1 MDALLENKREYV
13 THLCDLI
20 GENMVVALQGL
31 YDPKGGPGKS
41 ALETFQTTLATIPKW
56 NTDIVHDLRVK
67 LEGQCT
73 YIDELIKAIF
83 TVCIQVHLIQVG
95 KSRDKIKIRVPS
107 TDVFLHHC
115 LIEFARA
122 IWKKPYLFHHEVRSL
137 EKQRNLDI
145 CEKLARKSIQ
155 TTIRNKLPM
164 SEIVSRVNQSG
175 MNRDLPKTPEN
186 AKEVPTSSSDDDDSS
201 DDEGSEEGSDDEGS
215 DAVANDDAGDEAGNE
230 AGENVEDTDEGGD
243 DGDVKGNIDHE
254 NADDEGGDEE
264 GDEEGAAE
272 GGAAEGGAAE
282 EGDEEGDEGVAEEG
296 DEEVAE
302 EVAEEG
308 DESNAAESNADTES
322 EDKQSVKSKEER
334 HVSSKIR
341 HISIVSKHKGQKGMA
356 RDAFF

>member
-175 MNRDLPKTPEN
+175 MNRKTPEN
-186 AKEVPTSSSDDDDSS
+186 AKEESSSSDDDESSS
-201 DDEGSEEGSDDEGS
+201 DDVGSTDEES
-215 DAVANDDAGDEAGNE
+215 DAVANDDAGDEAGDE

-264 GDEEGAAE
+264 GDEK
-272 GGAAEGGAAE
+272 GAAEGGAAE
-282 EGDEEGDEGVAEEG
+282 EGDEGGDEEGAAEEG
-296 DEEVAE
+296 DEEGAAEEGDE

-308 DESNAAESNADTES
+308 DESNAGESNADTES